1 MIHTRLQIEEREQ
14 IALLL
19 SKDLG
24 YREIGRRIKRDHT
37 TIIREVRRSGNC
49 REEYRAIRAQLLAEE
64 RNLYSGRKA
73 FIDTRPELFKEVFG
87 RLFKYWS
94 PKQISMSLKQEHPDE
109 PWEWI
114 SHETIYQHIYAF
126 PRGQLK
132 KAMVGFLRQKKRLR
146 GGRGKMKLKKQ
157 VIKDFL
163 PIAERPK
170 EVEERKVPGH
180 WEGDLIVGKGNK
192 SAIGTLVERKSR
204 MVFLVPLKAK
214 KAKTVA
220 ENFSEIFEE
229 IAPELKK
236 SLTYDRGT
244 EMAEHKLFTER
255 TGMPVYFADP
265 HAPWQRGS
273 CENTN
278 MLLRDFFPKGTD
290 LSEVSRERI
299 KWVQNCLNE
308 RPRETLGWKTP
319 KEVFYGSI
327 AGATET

>member
-1 MIHTRLQIEEREQ
+1 MKHKRLQVDERES

-19 SKDLG
+19 TKGCSYRIIGKELG
-24 YREIGRRIKRDHT
+24 RHHS
-37 TIIREVRRSGNC
+37 TIIREVHRSSGS
-49 REEYRAIRAQLLAEE
+49 RDAYRALKAQRQAEE

-94 PKQISMSLKQEHPDE
+94 PKQISMALKQEHPDE

-114 SHETIYQHIYAF
+114 SHETIYRHIYAF

-132 KAMVGFLRQKKRLR
+132 KAIVSYLRQKKRLR
-146 GGRGKMKLKKQ
+146 GGRGKVKLRKQ

-163 PIAERPK
+163 PIRERPK
-170 EVEERKVPGH
+170 EVEGRKVPGH
-180 WEGDLIVGKGNK
+180 WEGDLIIGKGSK
-192 SAIGTLVERKSR
+192 SAIGTLIERKSR
-204 MVFLVPLKAK
+204 MVFLVALKAK
-214 KAKTVA
+214 NAKTVA
-220 ENFSEIFEE
+220 ESFSDIFEE

-244 EMAEHKLFTER
+244 EMAEHKEFTKR

-265 HAPWQRGS
+265 HSPWQRGS
-273 CENTN
+273 CENAN

-290 LSEVSRERI
+290 LSKVSREKI
-299 KWVQNCLNE
+299 KWVENCLNE

-319 KEVFYGSI
+319 KEIFYSSI
-327 AGATET
+327 SGATEM